1 MGRKKTLIK
10 IDNSSKK
17 KLVVSLVISFILLS
31 LLIVRIGFIQFVQGA
46 SLKEDATKNQL
57 ASKTITPNRGTI
69 YDSTGKVLAIS
80 ADVDTVS
87 VNPSN
92 VKYKD
97 GTDVNKEVLAHA
109 LSKIFGVDYDELLE
123 NLNTKKSSF
132 VVAEKV
138 ENDKISSLEEW
149 MDSNNI
155 KSGITIEDDIKR
167 YYPYTTLASNLIGFT
182 GAENTGL
189 AGLEAT
195 LNDLLA
201 GVPR

>member
-1 MGRKKTLIK
+1 MLFPI
-10 IDNSSKK
+10 
-17 KLVVSLVISFILLS
+17 
-31 LLIVRIGFIQFVQGA
+31 
-46 SLKEDATKNQL
+46 
-57 ASKTITPNRGTI
+57 
-69 YDSTGKVLAIS
+69 KVLAIS

-132 VVAEKV
+132 AVAEKV

-167 YYPYTTLASNLIGFT
+167 YYAYTTLASNLIGFT

>member
-1 MGRKKTLIK
+1 M
-10 IDNSSKK
+10 
-17 KLVVSLVISFILLS
+17 
-31 LLIVRIGFIQFVQGA
+31 
-46 SLKEDATKNQL
+46 
-57 ASKTITPNRGTI
+57 
-69 YDSTGKVLAIS
+69 
-80 ADVDTVS
+80 
-87 VNPSN
+87 
-92 VKYKD
+92 
-97 GTDVNKEVLAHA
+97 
-109 LSKIFGVDYDELLE
+109 DYDELLE

-132 VVAEKV
+132 AVAEKV